1 MAIIDE
7 HLGFFASD
15 RRPIHGPDFLGVAI
29 QYNNLGPHS
38 SLEVSRIA
46 DFGVSR
52 DQKSFIVITR
62 EGSENF

>member
-1 MAIIDE
+1 MAIKDE

-15 RRPIHGPDFLGVAI
+15 RTPNKYSYFLGFAI